1 MSGSSQLKVLLAAI
15 TLVFVMSCHQF
26 NEYDC
31 ANISVAVIAGLEND
45 AGLTS
50 GELKL
55 ATHLYE
61 VVPAKGSFMV
71 HSYDEVFRACQK
83 FKYAPDSPF

>member
-1 MSGSSQLKVLLAAI
+1 MSGSTQFKVLLAAI

-61 VVPAKGSFMV
+61 VVPARGSFMV

-83 FKYAPDSPF
+83 FKYDPNSPF

>member
-1 MSGSSQLKVLLAAI
+1 MSGSIRLPILFAAI
-15 TLVFVMSCHQF
+15 TLAFVMSCNQF

-31 ANISVAVIAGLEND
+31 ENISVAVIAGLEND
-45 AGLTS
+45 AGLNS

-61 VVPAKGSFMV
+61 VIPARGNFLV

-83 FKYAPDSPF
+83 FKYDPNSPF